1 MLQPGQAL
9 LARQVVHEYV
19 HDPDAFTQG
28 LEYDTDCSSGAC
40 KEVYWESTGAWL
52 SQPTYTSPCACRH
65 VHEESVVRIT
75 PVPVSHHSRFC

>member
-1 MLQPGQAL
+1 MLYL

-40 KEVYWESTGAWL
+40 KEVYWESTGALL
-52 SQPTYTSPCACRH
+52 SSSSAH
-65 VHEESVVRIT
+65 SLHLLVREDRAANNCE
-75 PVPVSHHSRFC
+75 V

>member
-1 MLQPGQAL
+1 MLQPEHAL

-40 KEVYWESTGAWL
+40 KEVYWESTGASL
-52 SQPTYTSPCACRH
+52 FPGLHLPERKDTK
-65 VHEESVVRIT
+65 
-75 PVPVSHHSRFC
+75 